1 MPKREETIAM
11 TFRVGVT
18 RAAALR
24 RMIERLPYTTSQS
37 ALIDRAIDLLVDDAK
52 KKGEVK

>member
-11 TFRVGVT
+11 TFRVGT
-18 RAAALR
+18 SRAAALKR
-24 RMIERLPYTTSQS
+24 LIDRLPYRTNQS